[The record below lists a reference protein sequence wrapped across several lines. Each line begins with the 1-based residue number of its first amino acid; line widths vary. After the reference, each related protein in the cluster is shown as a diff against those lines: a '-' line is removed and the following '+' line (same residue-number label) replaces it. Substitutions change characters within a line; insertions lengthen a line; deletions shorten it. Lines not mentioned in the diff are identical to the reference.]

1 VYSLPSYIKNDTQF
15 KKELYNI
22 RASLCPHCNLMGNLI
37 CHGYLYGYAEDS
49 NEKVHRGRRIFCTNR
64 KRNSNGCGKTF
75 SILYSD
81 FIKTF
86 SIKAITLWRALKMIA
101 SGKPI
106 YKAFTSNIE
115 KTLNKHENKSSKH
128 CDNDI
133 PANDRPC
140 SNYSISA
147 AYAVWKSFKLNCF
160 HIRSFLGKKR
170 GPPKDCS
177 ATDPHTT
184 TILHL
189 EETFPDSNC
198 PVSTFQ
204 EGFGVP
210 FLRAKHL

>member
-1 VYSLPSYIKNDTQF
+1 MYSLPSYIKNDTQF
-15 KKELYNI
+15 KEELYNI
-22 RASLCPHCNLMGNLI
+22 RASLCPHCNVMGNLI
-37 CHGYLYGYAEDS
+37 CHGYLNGYAEYS
-49 NEKVHRGRRIFCTNR
+49 SEKVRRGRRIYCTNR

-81 FIKTF
+81 FIKGF
-86 SIKAITLWRALKMIA
+86 SIRALTLWRALKKIA

-106 YKAFTSNIE
+106 YRAFEANIE
-115 KTLNKHENKSSKH
+115 KTLNACENDSDEH
-128 CDNDI
+128 LDNES
-133 PANDRPC
+133 PANETAG
-140 SNYSISA
+140 SNYSVST
-147 AYAVWKSFKLNCF
+147 AYTVWKSFKLNCF
-160 HIRSFLGKKR
+160 HIRSLLVKKR

-189 EETFPDSNC
+189 EENYTDSKC

>member
-1 VYSLPSYIKNDTQF
+1 MYSLPSYIKNDTQF
-15 KKELYNI
+15 KEELYNI
-22 RASLCPHCNLMGNLI
+22 RASLCPHCSVMGNLI

-49 NEKVHRGRRIFCTNR
+49 NEKVHRGRRIYCTNR
-64 KRNSNGCGKTF
+64 KRNRNGCGKSF

-81 FIKTF
+81 FIKGF
-86 SIKAITLWRALKMIA
+86 SIRALTLWRALKEIA

-106 YKAFTSNIE
+106 YKAFEKNIE
-115 KTLNKHENKSSKH
+115 KTLNEDENSNNCH
-128 CDNDI
+128 FDNDST
-133 PANDRPC
+133 ANDRPC

-177 ATDPHTT
+177 ASDPHTT

-189 EETFPDSNC
+189 EETYPDSKC

-210 FLRAKHL
+210 FLRANHL